1 MTRIIVL
8 VEGVT
13 EETFVNEVLA
23 GELYRFSYTSVGARM
38 IGKARSRA
46 RRGGII
52 PWTTMRETIANLLK
66 EDTGR
71 FVTTMVDYYGLPQDW
86 PGRAES
92 SSQTLP
98 KKAYTVESALSADIE
113 KVMGTSFYPN
123 RFVPY
128 VMMHEF
134 EAMLFSDCERF
145 SRGIERPEL
154 AGSFQ
159 AIRDEFASPEEIDD
173 SPNTAP
179 SKRIQEL
186 AVDYQKP
193 VDGFIAV
200 QEIGLDVIRSEC
212 AHFREWLETLERLPG
227 LAP

>member
-13 EETFVNEVLA
+13 EETFVNQVLA
-23 GELYRFSYTSVGARM
+23 GELYGFGYTSVSARM

-52 PWTTMRETIANLLK
+52 PWTTMRKTMTDLLK
-66 EDTGR
+66 EDASR
-71 FVTTMVDYYGLPQDW
+71 FVTTMVDYYGLPRDW
-86 PGRAES
+86 PGRAAS
-92 SSQTLP
+92 TSQTPLN
-98 KKAYTVESALSADIE
+98 KAYTVESALSADIE
-113 KVMGTSFYPN
+113 KVMGASFNPA

-145 SRGIERPEL
+145 SLGIGRPEL
-154 AGSFQ
+154 APSFQ
-159 AIRDEFASPEEIDD
+159 EIRDGFASPEEIDD

-186 AVDYQKP
+186 ATDYQKP
-193 VDGFIAV
+193 VDGLIAV
-200 QEIGLDVIRSEC
+200 QEIGLDAIRAEC
-212 AHFREWLETLERLPG
+212 AHFREWLERLEGLPN
-227 LAP
+227 LMS